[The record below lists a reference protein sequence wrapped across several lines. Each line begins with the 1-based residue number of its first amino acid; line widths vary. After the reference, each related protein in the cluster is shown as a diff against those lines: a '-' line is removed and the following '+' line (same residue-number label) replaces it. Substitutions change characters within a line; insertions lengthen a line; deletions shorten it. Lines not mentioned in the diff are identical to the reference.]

1 MEPLMEREWDL
12 RLQLPNHALI
22 VGASMS
28 GKTQLVMR
36 ILRAAPACLHP
47 VPTTVLFYYDQWQD
61 EYLRLKEHLKSLSI
75 EMKTFQ
81 GGGSLTLTDL
91 DKSDGQTL
99 VVIDDASEETAA
111 SMDIAK
117 ITTNGR
123 HKNVSLWLIWHSL
136 FFKHPASRVIAQNA
150 AYMFFLPSPRLSS
163 QIHTLDSQLRYKG
176 ALASAYDQAMEE
188 PERDHRYLLLD
199 MSPSTP
205 EAFRMR
211 SHVTQPDVQHLYEK
225 V

>member
-1 MEPLMEREWDL
+1 MEKEWDL

-36 ILRAAPACLHP
+36 ILRAGCFHP
-47 VPTTVLFYYDQWQD
+47 LPKTVLFYYDQWQD
-61 EYLRLKEHLKSLSI
+61 EYLQLRQDLQRYGIQMKSL
-75 EMKTFQ
+75 Q
-81 GGGSLTLTDL
+81 GGSSLTMTDL

-117 ITTNGR
+117 LTTNGR

-136 FFKHPASRVIAQNA
+136 FSKHPASRVIAQNS
-150 AYMFFLPSPRLSS
+150 AYMFFLPSPRMRS

-176 ALASAYDQAMEE
+176 ALVSAYTQAMEE
-188 PERDHRYLLLD
+188 PNRDHRYLLLD
-199 MSPSTP
+199 MSPNTP
-205 EAFRMR
+205 EGFRMR
-211 SHVTQPDVQHLYEK
+211 SHITQSEVQHLYQK